1 MDKNRAI
8 NKMDN
13 KELKLVHQFLIDHDF
28 ENTADA
34 LMVEATIKGF
44 KHLKNDLQT
53 EGDMYENCYEQL
65 MFSYKTGDWKTF
77 FNLWNLIVP
86 EDAKQTKACKI
97 LMLHI
102 YVYFAMLP
110 KHMLMLHWYKKKD
123 KIQAAVSDLVTSSNQ
138 QDSECE
144 ENVMTEIE
152 KNMNDSMERLR
163 TFLNTTGK
171 ELENDAELRPY
182 FAFPFMED
190 PYAEPF
196 LSNIFEKSWSDK
208 LTNHLQLFL
217 KNYKQQSFSNTKYND
232 ENSDKFS
239 SSYTSLSEDS
249 KKDVIA
255 KKAIK
260 NNNVPIIPND
270 RNIPMFLEDDESE
283 EQPIFYDSI
292 KYSQKSNIQTV
303 SMNSSEEE
311 ICSSHFT
318 KRNKKLMQCTQELA
332 VAKSHLCSVH
342 SNYEKLKIRFYK
354 LHADY
359 HKLMSIARVL
369 TSALEDS
376 VKGQVIDFQAML
388 ETCIRIFPDLFN
400 QNIKDSTHCSSELLL
415 AKSRSDMKTIEYSNS
430 NNIFIPPKLLN
441 FKKIKLHLING
452 SIKTK
457 LFLLQALRR
466 KITFS
471 QPGER
476 DETVHEYISKDL
488 LGLHSQIA
496 SYRGKSILPYLLTP
510 QNIIIPHPLQQSVTR
525 LLNALASFRCGRDYL
540 SFDSTVVDTVFRCMN
555 SISDNNIDT
564 LTCNMMIAMLQKLSL
579 RKQQRIYMIENG
591 LMEWLIHHLH
601 DQYRIMDSYRL
612 EYATALLMNLSLH
625 QTAQRRVSTMAPLL
639 MSTLIDLLLMDH
651 ESALPYINGALNN
664 FLTNHVFNEEA
675 KRIKF
680 SSIIEQYSKYKTGEI
695 RKHLDHILK
704 IHRGEITI
712 KTENEEMADNDNEE
726 FDVLESQ
733 LDENDPVKNNYG
745 ELCGEL
751 LLESCYTILPKAIQE
766 KETISDELSF
776 PQFKTE
782 VTDSAMQNNQI
793 KNLFSEH
800 ESIQH
805 EEILPRKL
813 VNSKPNVKTK
823 TNIVIL
829 QNSIKKTISYPKPQP
844 RVVELKSSSTKVFN
858 EKLTIKLKFK
868 IYIYNVFKDRQIFK
882 VQVANERWNSKND
895 KTFVKEIH
903 NESAMYLYENHT
915 SKESSKTTL
924 ASSMLLGVGSEAEST
939 VMEKLSSIASLNT
952 EDSNRIANDKVSW
965 TQETK
970 SDTEEA
976 FLAKPKLPRTPP

>member
-144 ENVMTEIE
+144 ENFMTEIE

-190 PYAEPF
+190 PYTEPF
-196 LSNIFEKSWSDK
+196 LSNIFEKSWTDK

-260 NNNVPIIPND
+260 NNNIPIIPND

-283 EQPIFYDSI
+283 DQPIFYDSI
-292 KYSQKSNIQTV
+292 KYSQKSKSIQTV

-311 ICSSHFT
+311 IYSSHFT

-342 SNYEKLKIRFYK
+342 SNYEKLKIRFHK

-400 QNIKDSTHCSSELLL
+400 QNIKDSTH
-415 AKSRSDMKTIEYSNS
+415 
-430 NNIFIPPKLLN
+430 
-441 FKKIKLHLING
+441 
-452 SIKTK
+452 
-457 LFLLQALRR
+457 

-540 SFDSTVVDTVFRCMN
+540 SFDSTVVDTVFKCMN

-601 DQYRIMDSYRL
+601 DQYRVMDSYRL

-712 KTENEEMADNDNEE
+712 KTEDEEMADNDNEE

-745 ELCGEL
+745 ELCGES

-782 VTDSAMQNNQI
+782 AIDSAMQNNQI
-793 KNLFSEH
+793 KNLSSEH

-895 KTFVKEIH
+895 KTSVKEIH

-924 ASSMLLGVGSEAEST
+924 ASSMLLGLGSEVEST

>member
-123 KIQAAVSDLVTSSNQ
+123 KIQAAVNDLVTSSNQ

-144 ENVMTEIE
+144 ENFMTEIE

-196 LSNIFEKSWSDK
+196 LSNIFEKSWTDK

-217 KNYKQQSFSNTKYND
+217 KNYKQQNFSNTKYND

-283 EQPIFYDSI
+283 EQPIFYNSI
-292 KYSQKSNIQTV
+292 KYSQKSKSIQTV

-311 ICSSHFT
+311 IYSSHFT

-342 SNYEKLKIRFYK
+342 SNYEKLKIRFHK

-400 QNIKDSTHCSSELLL
+400 QNIKDSIH
-415 AKSRSDMKTIEYSNS
+415 
-430 NNIFIPPKLLN
+430 
-441 FKKIKLHLING
+441 
-452 SIKTK
+452 
-457 LFLLQALRR
+457 

-540 SFDSTVVDTVFRCMN
+540 SFDSTVVDTVFKCMN

-601 DQYRIMDSYRL
+601 DQYRVMDSYRL

-712 KTENEEMADNDNEE
+712 KTEDEEMADNDNEE

-745 ELCGEL
+745 ELCGES

-776 PQFKTE
+776 PQLKTE
-782 VTDSAMQNNQI
+782 AIDSAMQNNQI
-793 KNLFSEH
+793 KNLSSEH

-924 ASSMLLGVGSEAEST
+924 ASSMLLGIGSEAEST

-952 EDSNRIANDKVSW
+952 EDSNKIANDKISW

-976 FLAKPKLPRTPP
+976 FLSKPKLPRTPP

>member
-86 EDAKQTKACKI
+86 EDAKQSKACKI

-144 ENVMTEIE
+144 ENFMTEIE

-196 LSNIFEKSWSDK
+196 LSNIFEKSWTDK

-292 KYSQKSNIQTV
+292 KYSQKSKSIQTV

-311 ICSSHFT
+311 IYSSHFT

-342 SNYEKLKIRFYK
+342 SNYEKLKIRFHK

-601 DQYRIMDSYRL
+601 DQYRVMDSYRL

-712 KTENEEMADNDNEE
+712 KTEDEEMADNDNEE

-745 ELCGEL
+745 ELCGES

-766 KETISDELSF
+766 KKTISDELSF

-782 VTDSAMQNNQI
+782 AIDSAMQNNQI
-793 KNLFSEH
+793 KNLSSEH

-844 RVVELKSSSTKVFN
+844 RVVELKSSSTK
-858 EKLTIKLKFK
+858 
-868 IYIYNVFKDRQIFK
+868 DRQIFK

-924 ASSMLLGVGSEAEST
+924 ASSMLLGIGSEAEST

-952 EDSNRIANDKVSW
+952 EDSNRIVNDKVSW

-976 FLAKPKLPRTPP
+976 FLARPKLPRTPP

>member
-53 EGDMYENCYEQL
+53 EDDMYENCYEQL

-144 ENVMTEIE
+144 ENFMTEIE

-196 LSNIFEKSWSDK
+196 LSNIFEKSWTDK

-292 KYSQKSNIQTV
+292 KYSQKSKSIQTV

-311 ICSSHFT
+311 IYSSHFT

-342 SNYEKLKIRFYK
+342 SNYEKLKIRFHK

-400 QNIKDSTHCSSELLL
+400 QNIKDSIH
-415 AKSRSDMKTIEYSNS
+415 
-430 NNIFIPPKLLN
+430 
-441 FKKIKLHLING
+441 
-452 SIKTK
+452 
-457 LFLLQALRR
+457 

-540 SFDSTVVDTVFRCMN
+540 SFDSTVVDTVFKCMN

-601 DQYRIMDSYRL
+601 DQYRVMDSYRL

-712 KTENEEMADNDNEE
+712 KTEDEEMADNDNEE

-745 ELCGEL
+745 ELCGES

-776 PQFKTE
+776 PQLKTE
-782 VTDSAMQNNQI
+782 AIDSAMQNNQI
-793 KNLFSEH
+793 KNLSSEH

-924 ASSMLLGVGSEAEST
+924 ASSMLLGIGSEAEST

-976 FLAKPKLPRTPP
+976 FLAKPKIPRTPP

>member
-144 ENVMTEIE
+144 ENFMTEIE

-196 LSNIFEKSWSDK
+196 LSNIFEKSWTDK

-292 KYSQKSNIQTV
+292 KYSQKSKSIQTV

-311 ICSSHFT
+311 IYSSHFT

-342 SNYEKLKIRFYK
+342 SNYEKLKIRFHK

-400 QNIKDSTHCSSELLL
+400 QNIKDSIH
-415 AKSRSDMKTIEYSNS
+415 
-430 NNIFIPPKLLN
+430 
-441 FKKIKLHLING
+441 
-452 SIKTK
+452 
-457 LFLLQALRR
+457 

-540 SFDSTVVDTVFRCMN
+540 SFDSTVVDTVFKCMN

-601 DQYRIMDSYRL
+601 DQYRVMDSYRL

-712 KTENEEMADNDNEE
+712 KTEDEEMADNDNEE

-745 ELCGEL
+745 ELCGES

-776 PQFKTE
+776 PQLKTE
-782 VTDSAMQNNQI
+782 AIDSAMQNNQI
-793 KNLFSEH
+793 KNLSSEH

-924 ASSMLLGVGSEAEST
+924 ASSMLLGIGSEAEST